1 MNNPQRLGLLF
12 FKTTLLSLVV
22 AGAGVGTLYWLGLQ
36 KQTARLSEELERRQ
50 AVIQQATETT
60 EDPATVLQALKQDLE
75 TNPFPDDLGELLLG
89 RSTGEDAKVL
99 LAKPQESSDLAAL
112 RKAVAGA
119 SGTFSKPLG
128 GEAIAAYGFLEELDW
143 GLVVQTPKAVFVRPY
158 LKAGAI
164 AAIAALIAGALGT
177 VIYNLASGVAFRKLK
192 ASEQR
197 HRYIVD
203 NAAEGIITINNNA
216 VVETFNQAAEE
227 MFGYSAKQVVGQT
240 IDSIMLA
247 FADGEVEAS
256 LFGKTATSTRQPG
269 EETKGSETSSEE
281 TKSSSIQKLPAA
293 PLSPL
298 VSTKRELMGQRQD
311 GTIFPVELAI
321 SRLSQGDVKRFLLLV
336 RDISDRKQLEEA
348 LRKRTE
354 ELELRVEERT
364 NQLTHLN
371 EELLHEIAERNNAE
385 ETLQETEKRFRTLF
399 NQAEVG
405 IIQTTKTGQFV
416 QVNPSFLDLTG
427 YSEAELQEQTFQE
440 ITDPE
445 DLAHSVAQFRR
456 LLAGEIPEL
465 GVEQRFVRADGS
477 SVWVQMSGS
486 VVRDLVGNVEYFM
499 GVVADIGDRVQ
510 AKDHLLAAEST
521 LSSFFNSTNAM
532 MGVVELV
539 EDDIRH
545 VSDNTAASDFFRL
558 SPVTLRNQ
566 LASALGVPADIRRD
580 WVDHCLESASKGS
593 AVQFTYAYEP
603 DFDNGQPGLRWFQAT
618 VSPIPG
624 LQRFAYRVED
634 ITAQRQQADSLEQTQ
649 AQLATST
656 TQLDA
661 HRQKMIQLAELN
673 EFLQASRTQE
683 DAIDAITEL
692 VSPLFST
699 CSGAVYVLNGTG
711 NLEAIT
717 HWGEHFNSKLLF
729 APTDS
734 WAIRRARAHWVDA
747 DHPRLLSEHIQP
759 QTELVET
766 LSIPMTA
773 HGKLQ
778 GLLYLTAP
786 TPGLID
792 EPERNFAQTVAEQ
805 LGVSLANVGLRT
817 DLKADPVHDLLTGL
831 FNRRYF
837 EEAIEREV
845 YGASR
850 QSRNLGVVLLDI
862 DHFRQYN
869 NTFGHDAGDT
879 VLKTLGGFVRR
890 TLHSND
896 IAARYGGEEIA
907 VLLPDLSKDEVIL
920 RAEQLLGG
928 VRHLHFEGEN
938 QTLDPVTVSI
948 GIALFPE
955 NGTNWDA
962 LVQSAEMALSRAKVE
977 GRDRICTVQ

>member
-22 AGAGVGTLYWLGLQ
+22 AGTGIGTLYGLGLQ
-36 KQTARLSEELERRQ
+36 EQKSRLNAELERRL
-50 AVIQQATETT
+50 AVITQAAETT
-60 EDPATVLQALKQDLE
+60 EDPATLLQAVKQDLADK
-75 TNPFPDDLGELLLG
+75 PFPEDLGTLLIG
-89 RSTGEDAKVL
+89 RSESEDVKVL
-99 LAKPQESSDLAAL
+99 LAEPTETEDLAAL
-112 RKAVAGA
+112 RRAVAGD
-119 SGTFSKPLG
+119 SGTIGQPLG
-128 GEAIAAYGFLEELDW
+128 RDALAAYAALEELDW
-143 GLVVQTPKAVFVRPY
+143 GLVVQTSKAVFARPY

-164 AAIAALIAGALGT
+164 AAIAAVIAGILGT
-177 VIYNLASGVAFRKLK
+177 LIYRVASGAAFHKLQ

-197 HRYIVD
+197 HRHIVD

-216 VVETFNQAAEE
+216 VVETFNQAAEQ
-227 MFGYSAKQVVGQT
+227 MFGYSAKQVIGQT

-247 FADGEVEAS
+247 FADGEVESS
-256 LFGKTATSTRQPG
+256 LFGKNTNPPAPVS
-269 EETKGSETSSEE
+269 GSDAKTGDA
-281 TKSSSIQKLPAA
+281 KSSSIQKLPAA
-293 PLSPL
+293 PLSPM

-321 SRLSQGDVKRFLLLV
+321 SRLNQGQMKRFLLLV
-336 RDISDRKQLEEA
+336 RDVSDRKQLEDT

-385 ETLQETEKRFRTLF
+385 ENLQETEKRFRTLF

-405 IIQTTKTGQFV
+405 IIQATKTGQFV
-416 QVNPSFLDLTG
+416 QANPSFLDLTG
-427 YSEAELQEQTFQE
+427 YSEAELQEQTFQD

-445 DLAHSVAQFRR
+445 DLAHTVTQFRQ
-456 LLAGEIPEL
+456 LLAGDIPEL
-465 GVEQRFVRADGS
+465 DVEQRFVRTDGS
-477 SVWVQMSGS
+477 RVWVQMSGS
-486 VVRDLVGNVEYFM
+486 VVRDLVGNVEYYM
-499 GVVADIGDRVQ
+499 GVVADISDRVQ
-510 AKDHLLAAEST
+510 AKDHLLASEST
-521 LSSFFNSTNAM
+521 LTSFFNSTSAM

-539 EDDIRH
+539 DDDIRH
-545 VSDNTAASDFFRL
+545 ITDNIAASDFFRL

-566 LASALGVPADIRRD
+566 LASALGVPADVRRD
-580 WVDHCLESASKGS
+580 WVDHCLESARKGS
-593 AVQFTYAYEP
+593 AVQFTYSYEP
-603 DFDNGQPGLRWFQAT
+603 DFDNGQPGRRWFEAT

-634 ITAQRQQADSLEQTQ
+634 ITAQRQQADSLQQTQ

-656 TQLDA
+656 TQLDE
-661 HRQKMIQLAELN
+661 HRQKMIKLAELN

-692 VSPLFST
+692 VSPLFAD

-734 WAIRRARAHWVDA
+734 WAIRRGRAHWVDA

-759 QTELVET
+759 NTEIIEA

-778 GLLYLTAP
+778 GLLYLTSP
-786 TPGLID
+786 TPGIIN
-792 EPERNFAQTVAEQ
+792 EPQRNFAQAVAEQ

-817 DLKADPVHDLLTGL
+817 DLKSDPVHDLLTGL

-837 EEAIEREV
+837 EEALEREV
-845 YGASR
+845 YGAAR

-907 VLLPDLSKDEVIL
+907 VLLPDLSRDEVQL

-928 VRHLHFEGEN
+928 VQHLHFEGEN
-938 QTLDPVTVSI
+938 QTLDPITVSI

-955 NGTNWDA
+955 NGTNWEA
-962 LVQSAEMALSRAKVE
+962 LVQSAEIALSRAKVE
-977 GRDRICTVQ
+977 GRDRICTVQS